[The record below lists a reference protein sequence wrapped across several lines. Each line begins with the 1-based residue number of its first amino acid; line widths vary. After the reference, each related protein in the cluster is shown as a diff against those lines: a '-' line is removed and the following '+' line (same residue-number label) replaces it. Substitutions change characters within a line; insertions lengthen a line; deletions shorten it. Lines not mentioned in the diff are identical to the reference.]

1 MAAEG
6 ISVNFE
12 HVLADAVFSKNA
24 LLSIGEGTPYVALL
38 GRVPP
43 ILPQLEHITGT
54 AQLMDETGCEGSRN
68 VHRLREISVSSM
80 IAALAERRLTMINK
94 VEIYRKTT
102 KDRPA
107 WVGPAEVRDAQIEHG
122 KVAVSWQGR
131 IIDVP
136 LEAVRR
142 AMIYLSFFADTSFIM
157 FPAHQ
162 HSTLEMVKEV
172 SAKNDR

>member
-1 MAAEG
+1 M
-6 ISVNFE
+6 
-12 HVLADAVFSKNA
+12 
-24 LLSIGEGTPYVALL
+24 ALL
-38 GRVPP
+38 GRAPP

-94 VEIYRKTT
+94 VGPPPLPGELLALRPGDQVEIYRKTT

-122 KVAVSWQGR
+122 KSGSSMAGPYHRCTIGSGSSSHDLPV
-131 IIDVP
+131 I
-136 LEAVRR
+136 LC
-142 AMIYLSFFADTSFIM
+142 
-157 FPAHQ
+157 
-162 HSTLEMVKEV
+162 
-172 SAKNDR
+172 